1 MAVAVE
7 KVVMVA
13 LDRIKSAM
21 AEVQAITAYNSG
33 EGHKT
38 IAMNDLD
45 VASELLALIVQP
57 LPVPPQ
63 PAPTVDVTA

>member
-7 KVVMVA
+7 KVAMVA